1 MEEASRSTVIQAG
14 PCVVTQVKSTRTDGY
29 ARSRSGF
36 GAKAE
41 EHAHADAGAFPQG
54 KHETPL
60 RTVCEYRF
68 DTEPK
73 YKLGDRIDLSVLEG
87 AEKVD
92 VVGTTKGHGFAGTIK
107 RWGHH
112 RGPAAHGSK
121 NVRESGGIAMCE
133 FPGRVLKGKQ
143 MAGHFG
149 NKQETK
155 KNLHVVAIDKE
166 RNLLLV
172 RGSIPGHRN
181 GIVFIRRR
189 AGHGVEIMA
198 MAKLFNSTGQAKGTV
213 DLPGD
218 LFDQPVHR
226 QALYEAVKATSP
238 ISARALT
245 TPRRAT
251 RSRRPARRC
260 SSRRVPAGPRMGT
273 S

>member
-1 MEEASRSTVIQAG
+1 MIGLIGKKLGMTRRFLEDGRSVPVTVIQAG
-14 PCVVTQVKSTRTDGY
+14 PCVVTQVKNTRTDGY
-29 ARSRSGF
+29 CAVQVGF
-36 GAKAE
+36 GSKKPKNTPMPMQGRFRKASTE
-41 EHAHADAGAFPQG
+41 
-54 KHETPL
+54 PL

-68 DTEPK
+68 DSEPT

-181 GIVFIRRR
+181 GIVFIR
-189 AGHGVEIMA
+189 
-198 MAKLFNSTGQAKGTV
+198 
-213 DLPGD
+213 P
-218 LFDQPVHR
+218 
-226 QALYEAVKATSP
+226 
-238 ISARALT
+238 
-245 TPRRAT
+245 
-251 RSRRPARRC
+251 SR
-260 SSRRVPAGPRMGT
+260 
-273 S
+273 